1 MATTETISDWIYNSA
16 TTQGGYTQNKS
27 GIVAEQLAKQA
38 CLNYIL
44 ANSDRARSDGR
55 DVVTSRVIRPEIT
68 VNKMDESGWRK
79 PSPYS
84 MSWWNSLVIERGAYN
99 ANWICGKSYPYGYWN
114 GPLQS
119 ARYWVGVNQGPAWI
133 VAPEPSAAYWPGP
146 SSNTENALLA
156 SALSQAKD
164 QTLNL
169 AMNVLEARESFKTLA
184 SIIKKISAIILAI
197 RKKDVSELHKQFGFK
212 TKHYNSVTKTYT
224 KDAGS
229 LWLEALYGIRPLI
242 LDCYNLAEFLEKE
255 LRGKD
260 FLLVARSRKTEEMS
274 ANWTHPTGPD
284 RGYDHVWTG
293 GIESTQKVA
302 LWYVLKGEDL
312 HLASSLGLTNPLLWA
327 WELTTL
333 SFVVDWLIPVGDV
346 LSALDS
352 DLGFQFKGGSHTYFS
367 EFKGFCEFTDFPK
380 LTTASINNTQL
391 QELHQEVRVS
401 DIVTAGKMQR
411 KVYTTSPKPS
421 LYIKDPFSVAH
432 VITTVALVS
441 GKTPLRKRR

>member
-1 MATTETISDWIYNSA
+1 MATTTTRSDWIYNSA
-16 TTQGGYTQNKS
+16 VTVGGYKQDKS
-27 GIVAEQLAKQA
+27 GAQAEKLARQA
-38 CLNYIL
+38 CLAAIAMY
-44 ANSDRARSDGR
+44 SDRARNLGR
-55 DVVTSRVIRPEIT
+55 DVVTSRVVKPAMTI
-68 VNKMDESGWRK
+68 NKMDESGWRK

-84 MSWWNSLVIERGAYN
+84 MNWWNSIVIERGAYN
-99 ANWICGKSYPYGYWN
+99 ADWICGQSYPYGYWN

-119 ARYWVGVNQGPAWI
+119 ARFWVGVNQGPAWI
-133 VAPEPSAAYWPGP
+133 EAPEPTAVYWPGP
-146 SSNTENALLA
+146 SSNTENAILA

-184 SIIKKISAIILAI
+184 SIIKKIAAIIHAV
-197 RKKDVSELHKQFGFK
+197 RKKDVSELYKQFGFK
-212 TKHYNSVTKTYT
+212 TKHYNSVTKTYA

-229 LWLEALYGIRPLI
+229 LWLEALYGIQPLI
-242 LDCYNLAEFLEKE
+242 LDCYNLCEFLEKE

-274 ANWTHPTGPD
+274 VNWTHPQGPD
-284 RGYDHVWTG
+284 RGYNHVWTG

-312 HLASSLGLTNPLLWA
+312 HLASSLGLTNPLLWV
-327 WELTTL
+327 WEATTL
-333 SFVVDWLIPVGDV
+333 SFVVDWLVPVGDV

-352 DLGFQFKGGSHTYFS
+352 DLGFQFKGGSHTFFS
-367 EFKGFCEFTDFPK
+367 EFKGYCEFTDFPA
-380 LTTASINNTQL
+380 LTSGNIANTPVREKSQTP
-391 QELHQEVRVS
+391 RVS
-401 DIVTAGKMQR
+401 DVVTSGKMQR

-441 GKTPLRKRR
+441 GKTPLRKRH